1 MPAARIRRLWK
12 GKVSVM
18 KKVLNNH
25 LFLWRLCFRTAP
37 GFMLYAIYDAFRNQ
51 FLIFLEHT
59 IAVRYVLKCAEYGEP
74 FYKAFIVVGLVLLAY
89 MAAIIPD
96 GYYIHNLSLRAKPKL
111 YQALKEQM
119 YHKAAEIDL
128 ECYDEPNYYNEFVLS
143 VSEAENAIER
153 FLALLNSL
161 IQSVTIMLTTGV
173 FFLVTDAAGIL
184 FVLASFVLNF
194 LFARVL
200 NKLNYEVRMKTNPL
214 ERKRNYVSRIFYL
227 SDYAKELRLYPR
239 TADILEQDF
248 VQADGEMINVQKKAG
263 RKRTGLHFAQGY
275 LAGDFILDGL

>member
-1 MPAARIRRLWK
+1 MR
-12 GKVSVM
+12 KVF
-18 KKVLNNH
+18 KNH

-37 GFMLYAIYDAFRNQ
+37 GFMLYSIYDAFRNP

-74 FYKAFIVVGLVLLAY
+74 FYKALIVVGIVLLAY
-89 MAAIIPD
+89 MVAIVPD
-96 GYYIHNLSLRAKPKL
+96 GYYIHRLSLCARPKL
-111 YQALKEQM
+111 YQALKDQM

-143 VSEAENAIER
+143 VSEAESSIER
-153 FLALLNSL
+153 FLALLNSF

-194 LFARVL
+194 LFAKVL
-200 NKLNYEVRMKTNPL
+200 NKLNYEVRIQTNPL

-227 SDYAKELRLYPR
+227 SD
-239 TADILEQDF
+239 
-248 VQADGEMINVQKKAG
+248 
-263 RKRTGLHFAQGY
+263 
-275 LAGDFILDGL
+275 